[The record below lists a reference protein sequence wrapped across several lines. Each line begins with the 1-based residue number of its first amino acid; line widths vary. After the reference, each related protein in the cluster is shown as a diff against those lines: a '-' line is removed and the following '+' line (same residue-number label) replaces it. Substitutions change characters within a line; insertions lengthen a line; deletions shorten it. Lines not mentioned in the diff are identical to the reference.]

1 MGIVIDFRTRKRV
14 TSEGP
19 TTPPPVPSLPTQ
31 LPPELDDVIRRNLAR
46 GATGDTATLIRT
58 IFQLLDVLD
67 LIAVTAECAAID
79 AGVVDSVEH
88 PLVVIA
94 DICHDVLDTE
104 VQL

>member
-1 MGIVIDFRTRKRV
+1 MGIVIDFRTRKPV
-14 TSEGP
+14 TSEGAAV
-19 TTPPPVPSLPTQ
+19 PPPVPMLPTQ
-31 LPPELDDVIRRNLAR
+31 LPPELDDVIRRNLAL

-58 IFQLLDVLD
+58 VFQLLDVLD

-79 AGVVDSVEH
+79 AGAIDDVAH